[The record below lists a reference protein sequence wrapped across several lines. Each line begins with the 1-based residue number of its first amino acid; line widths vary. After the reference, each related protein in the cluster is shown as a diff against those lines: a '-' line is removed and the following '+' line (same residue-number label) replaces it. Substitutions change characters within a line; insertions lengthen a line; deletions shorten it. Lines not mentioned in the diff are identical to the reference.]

1 MLTAIDFEGVKRT
14 PYIEDVNFLRTL
26 SNEGNLHCP
35 DCQTSVILVA
45 GRRRVHHF
53 RHQANVECTYDSE
66 PETEEHARGKI
77 NIYKWLKKRYP
88 EAKVEFEYRI
98 IETNQRAD
106 VIVIFPDGEKWA
118 FEMQCSPISGDKWVK
133 RSKLY
138 KQAGVKDFWFIG
150 ESLRS
155 YGKTDG
161 EEDMRKHRLKDLP
174 LTIFNKNNWLLFFD
188 SESHKITGFYKFE
201 DDLSYDS
208 TILYARGN
216 QFLLH
221 ELKRIEEF
229 WGNDQVEKKYM
240 IWLEEEKQ
248 LIEEKK
254 KEEERQREIRRKN
267 KMLEE
272 KKIEKA
278 RKFQQ
283 ELKSFRCYEVAKKM
297 TKNEKTLFEKLLRKH
312 NLNDHNFPGI
322 CKIYVEHTNLI
333 ATPYPLWQLYI
344 YDKYIYPSTDGE
356 KKVWVP
362 KVVDDIK
369 RRFRVIWDKENDA
382 HYSFAIYR
390 YFAALAETKR
400 VIQLSRKNGKYYQ
413 VISNEL
419 PDFNNFKIQSFIA
432 YYLSIHFV
440 VDTGKDEQFK
450 EEILKAWNRYMNNY
464 ISRPAPYYN
473 PKNYN
478 NLQSYTT
485 VSKSSVF
492 DDHDSSFHSLFDQYD
507 QLEDM
512 LKLASENISCL
523 TEIER
528 EFLANFSS
536 HLDYD
541 RRITLDQWENY
552 LVVKKKIED
561 FL

>member
-1 MLTAIDFEGVKRT
+1 MLTAIDFEGVRRS
-14 PYIEDVNFLRTL
+14 PYIEDVNLLRTQ
-26 SNEGNLHCP
+26 SNEGNLYCP
-35 DCQTSVILVA
+35 DCQTSVTLVA
-45 GRRRVHHF
+45 GERRVHHF
-53 RHQANVECTYDSE
+53 RHHANVECTYDSE
-66 PETEEHARGKI
+66 PETEEHAMGKI
-77 NIYKWLKKRYP
+77 NIYKWLKKKYP
-88 EAKVEFEYRI
+88 EAKVELEYRI
-98 IETNQRAD
+98 LETNQRAD
-106 VIVIFPDGEKWA
+106 VIAIFPDGEKWA
-118 FEMQCSPISGDKWVK
+118 FEMQCSPISGEKWQK
-133 RSKLY
+133 RNNLY
-138 KQAGVKDFWFIG
+138 KQAGVKDFWFMG
-150 ESLRS
+150 KSLRS

-161 EEDMRKHRLKDLP
+161 KEDIMKHRLKDLP

-188 SESHKITGFYKFE
+188 SESQEMTGFYQFE
-201 DDLSYDS
+201 DELSYS
-208 TILYARGN
+208 RTTLYAEGN
-216 QFLLH
+216 QFSLH
-221 ELKRIEEF
+221 ELKKIEDF
-229 WGNDQVEKKYM
+229 WGNDQVEKTYM
-240 IWLEEEKQ
+240 NWLEEQKQ
-248 LIEEKK
+248 LLEER
-254 KEEERQREIRRKN
+254 KEEQERQREIRRKN
-267 KMLEE
+267 KLLAE
-272 KKIEKA
+272 KKIEEAK
-278 RKFQQ
+278 KYQQ
-283 ELKSFRCYEVAKKM
+283 ELNSFRCYEVAKKM
-297 TKNEKTLFEKLLRKH
+297 TKNEKILFKKLIEKHHLT
-312 NLNDHNFPGI
+312 DSNFPGI
-322 CKIYVEHTNLI
+322 CKIHVEHTELI

-362 KVVDDIK
+362 KVLDDVK
-369 RRFRVIWDKENDA
+369 RRFRVIWDKEVDA
-382 HYSFAIYR
+382 NFSFAIYR
-390 YFAALAETKR
+390 YFAALEETKR
-400 VIQLSRKNGKYYQ
+400 VIQLSKKNSKYYQ

-419 PDFNNFKIQSFIA
+419 PEFNSFKIQSYIA

-485 VSKSSVF
+485 VSKSSIF
-492 DDHDSSFHSLFDQYD
+492 DDHDSSFHSLFDQYH